1 MNNKNIL
8 LILTVIVLL
17 LIIVLGVAFYM
28 ISSKTLSSEEKTIR
42 LDKNIV
48 MYSFDDSFISNV
60 KDSRRILKII
70 VKIEIENNKIQKLIE
85 AREPEIRNEINLILR
100 SKTEQDLEGSEGQ
113 TKLQKQILDCIKGI
127 IKTEKILNVYFDEF
141 IIN

>member
-113 TKLQKQILDCIKGI
+113 TKLQKQIL
-127 IKTEKILNVYFDEF
+127 
-141 IIN
+141 